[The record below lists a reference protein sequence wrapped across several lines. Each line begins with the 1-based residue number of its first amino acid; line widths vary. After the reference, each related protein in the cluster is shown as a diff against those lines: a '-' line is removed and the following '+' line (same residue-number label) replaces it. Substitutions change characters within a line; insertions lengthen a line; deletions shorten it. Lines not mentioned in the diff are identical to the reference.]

1 LKVQPFLHTGL
12 IADPIS
18 KEHLT
23 GPDHPESPDRYDA
36 VYVSL
41 CRSGLMDHLQK
52 IPCRLAIEEEVG
64 RCHTTEYMNL
74 VKREVSA
81 GLPWL
86 STGDTIISPRSLESA
101 LYAAGGV
108 LNAVDAVLQRKVK
121 NAFCLVRPPGH
132 HASADCGMGFCI
144 FNNIAVAARHAQAR
158 HRISRVLIVDW
169 DVHHGNGTQDI
180 FYEDNSVFYFSLH
193 QSPLYPGTGA
203 ASETG
208 AGAGR
213 GTTLNV
219 PLPEG
224 AGRREVFRALESGLL
239 PAMDVFKPELIL
251 ISAGFDSR
259 IDDPLGGMT
268 LTDEDF
274 ADMTRMM
281 LKLAEQ
287 YAGGRLVSVLE
298 GGYNLGGLA
307 SAAVSHVRTLA
318 E

>member
-1 LKVQPFLHTGL
+1 MEHYLHTGL
-12 IADPIS
+12 VADPTS

-36 VYVSL
+36 AFVAL

-52 IPCRLAIEEEVG
+52 IPCRAALDEEIA
-64 RCHTTEYMNL
+64 RCHTPEYIAL
-74 VKREVSA
+74 VKREISA
-81 GLPWL
+81 GRSWL
-86 STGDTIISPRSLESA
+86 STGDTIVSPNTLVAA
-101 LYAAGGV
+101 LNAVGGV
-108 LNAVDAVLQRKVK
+108 LNAVDAVCLSKIK

-132 HASADCGMGFCI
+132 HATPDRGMGFCV
-144 FNNIAVAARHAQAR
+144 FNNIAIAARHAQK
-158 HRISRVLIVDW
+158 HHGISRVLIVDW

-180 FYEDNSVFYFSLH
+180 FYDDASVFYFSLH

-208 AGAGR
+208 AGPGR
-213 GTTLNV
+213 GTTMNA

-224 AGRREVFRALESGLL
+224 AGRREVFHALESDLL
-239 PAMDVFKPELIL
+239 PAMKCFKPELIL

-268 LTDEDF
+268 LTDDDF
-274 ADMTRMM
+274 ADMTAMM
-281 LKLAEQ
+281 LKLADQ
-287 YAGGRLVSVLE
+287 HAGGRLVSVLE

-307 SAAVSHVRTLA
+307 TAVCAHVQKLA
-318 E
+318 DR